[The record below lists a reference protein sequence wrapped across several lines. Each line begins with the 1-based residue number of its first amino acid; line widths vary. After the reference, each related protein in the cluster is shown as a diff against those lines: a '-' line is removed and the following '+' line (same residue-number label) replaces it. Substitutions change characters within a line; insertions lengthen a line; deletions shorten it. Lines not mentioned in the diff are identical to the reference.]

1 MIRQIFSLQ
10 DLPMEELQQ
19 IGLADGRSLRLDH
32 DDLDALLAG
41 RRTDMLRLK
50 DLTLDDMKIKLLDAK
65 LSLERQ
71 PDGTVAL
78 KLHPIHRAPEV
89 PPYLTRD
96 EVEGLEKGDTVN
108 VLKKVYDDDGHAR
121 EVLVEYD
128 KETNEFIVSDTENI
142 EAPEEINGVPLTAE
156 QKERF
161 RKGKEVKVDEDGTTI
176 QYAAQ
181 EKHGMRSDKLHLVAS
196 ILIDGGISYL
206 MYKAMHAL
214 WGQKHD
220 PNKDNNVGKNYQEAL
235 QNYKQQEGRA
245 TMRPVAEEKTE
256 GVNQGYSR

>member
-1 MIRQIFSLQ
+1 MIRQIFALQ
-10 DLPMEELQQ
+10 ELPMEELQQ
-19 IGLADGRSLRLDH
+19 IGLAEGLNLRLDH

-50 DLTLDDMKIKLLDAK
+50 DLTLDDMRIKLLDAK

-71 PDGTVAL
+71 PDGTVVL

-161 RKGKEVKVDEDGTTI
+161 RKGKQVKVDEDGTTV

-181 EKHGMRSDKLHLVAS
+181 EKQGMRSDKLHLIAS
-196 ILIDGGISYL
+196 IVIDGGISYV

-214 WGQKHD
+214 WGEKHD
-220 PNKDNNVGKNYQEAL
+220 PKTENNTGKNYQEAF
-235 QNYKQQEGRA
+235 QKYKQQEGRA
-245 TMRPVAEEKTE
+245 SMRPVAEEKAE
-256 GVNQGYSR
+256 EVNQGYSR